1 MLDDPRTSP
10 ISAFGSKF
18 APRLDNSLLK
28 SQVTIEEEDNLTDK
42 VRFPV
47 GAYVEGMNPN
57 IIITVDGAS
66 TLYRSPEIQEDETGY
81 YISIEKSISE
91 ADFIVGLEYVMRV
104 ELPSFFVTQE
114 KKADR
119 RNIPMVENVYLDLY
133 YSGRYQVE
141 VDRTG
146 YLPRTIDLDVTDAD
160 LYLANSAAIDE
171 TVSRQVPVYSR
182 GDFAKL
188 TISAPDP
195 LPASITSYR
204 WEGHYNNRGIAT
216 L

>member
-1 MLDDPRTSP
+1 
-10 ISAFGSKF
+10 
-18 APRLDNSLLK
+18 
-28 SQVTIEEEDNLTDK
+28 
-42 VRFPV
+42 
-47 GAYVEGMNPN
+47 MNPN
-57 IIITVDGAS
+57 IIITVDGSS
-66 TLYRSPEIQEDETGY
+66 TLYRSPEIESDETGY
-81 YISIEKSISE
+81 FITIDKSISTS
-91 ADFIVGLEYVMRV
+91 DFILGLEYVMRV
-104 ELPSFFVTQE
+104 ELPAFFVTQE

-141 VDRTG
+141 VDRTS

-182 GDFAKL
+182 GDSSKL

-204 WEGHYNNRGIAT
+204 WEGHYNNRGIAI